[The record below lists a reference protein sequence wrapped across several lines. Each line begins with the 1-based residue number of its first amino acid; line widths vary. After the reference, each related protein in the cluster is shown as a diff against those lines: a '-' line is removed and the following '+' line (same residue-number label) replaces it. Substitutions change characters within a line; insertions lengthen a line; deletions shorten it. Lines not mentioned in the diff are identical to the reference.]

1 MGQPAF
7 PQSRSDLCQRYKVL
21 DYQGFYAL
29 REPGVSEFVSKWA
42 IAFTTRQN
50 LTELHDRSL
59 TTR

>member
-1 MGQPAF
+1 
-7 PQSRSDLCQRYKVL
+7 VL

-29 REPGVSEFVSKWA
+29 REPGVSDFVSKPA

-50 LTELHDRSL
+50 STELHDHPL